1 MKKTNTIKL
10 LIKKK
15 KNLDGLSHTH
25 RKQYN
30 ALCKQEATVATG
42 LDWCCCT
49 SASLPVTAVSLAGL
63 FTPSVVA
70 LKKLDMPPTAVMEHV
85 KKRGTAVTWQ
95 VFVLSC
101 DLAAEWKNSVM
112 LCSRGRYTVSPLQLL
127 STWLNGF
134 LRVKRWKEEWKK
146 SILHCLNSKC
156 WLTCRPIS
164 VFDHLSLFRC
174 LEKYWDQ
181 WHDVLE
187 QDNIYHALSIWEHI
201 PPLLYQACCQI
212 LSIQLWI
219 PLDPQRSKK
228 ATFKHRHC
236 VCLRTSIFMLF
247 H

>member
-1 MKKTNTIKL
+1 MLRKGAL
-10 LIKKK
+10 Q
-15 KNLDGLSHTH
+15 SH
-25 RKQYN
+25 
-30 ALCKQEATVATG
+30 V
-42 LDWCCCT
+42 
-49 SASLPVTAVSLAGL
+49 
-63 FTPSVVA
+63 
-70 LKKLDMPPTAVMEHV
+70 
-85 KKRGTAVTWQ
+85 WQ

-101 DLAAEWKNSVM
+101 DPAAEWKNSVM